1 MESNLTALMGWIGI
15 YGPVALAS
23 IGSAIGCTIAG
34 KAACGAV
41 LEVDGGYGRYIGLS
55 VLPSS
60 IVIYGIVIM
69 FSLNRPVGPATSPGL
84 FGVGLLVGVALLYIA
99 ILQGQCC
106 AAAINASKG
115 KPAIFGIS
123 VTPAAIVEGFAVFA
137 FVSLHSSSAA
147 RSRKVET
154 VMAQAPVIDLSKAG
168 TAMPAVESTG
178 VDTPHQPAARR
189 RHRARSQPGPGACH
203 DGAET
208 GLGYRRGAQREA
220 DSIPG
225 HGQGR
230 GRQTESRRRT
240 CDWPCDARH
249 GSVARR

>member
-69 FSLNRPVGPATSPGL
+69 FSLNRPVSDATSPGL

-99 ILQGQCC
+99 VLQGQCC

-137 FVSLHSSSAA
+137 FVFALIVS
-147 RSRKVET
+147 
-154 VMAQAPVIDLSKAG
+154 
-168 TAMPAVESTG
+168 
-178 VDTPHQPAARR
+178 
-189 RHRARSQPGPGACH
+189 GA
-203 DGAET
+203 
-208 GLGYRRGAQREA
+208 
-220 DSIPG
+220 IPKG
-225 HGQGR
+225 
-230 GRQTESRRRT
+230 
-240 CDWPCDARH
+240 
-249 GSVARR
+249 